1 MKKRI
6 FTVVC
11 IIVVAVVF
19 FFLGYETKSGLDSS
33 ATHTEEKD
41 IGLFDCFTSENVTQ
55 IEVYWL
61 DGSYTIDKKDGIEE
75 ILNLLHSMKL
85 EEVKPNDNDG
95 DLVGVYMYTTNGE
108 CRCVDIWKND
118 IRFDGHFYV
127 PQNDCFEKFV
137 EIFNKQL
144 PTQIGYGLNQ

>member
-6 FTVVC
+6 FAVVV
-11 IIVVAVVF
+11 IVAVAIVF
-19 FFLGYETKSGLDSS
+19 FFLGYETKSRLDPSVS
-33 ATHTEEKD
+33 HIEEEE
-41 IGLFDCFTSENVTQ
+41 ISLFDGFTSETVTQ

-75 ILNLLHSMKL
+75 ILDLLHSMKL

-95 DLVGVYMYTTNGE
+95 DMVGVYMYTTNGE
-108 CRCVDIWKND
+108 RRCVDIWKND

-137 EIFNKQL
+137 EIFNQQL

>member
-1 MKKRI
+1 MRKKILVAISVFAI
-6 FTVVC
+6 FVVG
-11 IIVVAVVF
+11 
-19 FFLGYETKSGLDSS
+19 FLGGYQVKKIFDQS
-33 ATHTEEKD
+33 ANNIEEEE

-108 CRCVDIWKND
+108 RRCVDIWKND

>member
-11 IIVVAVVF
+11 IVVVAVVF
-19 FFLGYETKSGLDSS
+19 FFLGYETKNRLGS
-33 ATHTEEKD
+33 AAVEVEED
-41 IGLFDCFTSENVTQ
+41 TSLFDCFTSENVTQ

-75 ILNLLHSMKL
+75 ILDLLHSMKL
-85 EEVKPNDNDG
+85 AEVKPNDNDG
-95 DLVGVYMYTTNGE
+95 DMVGVYMYTTNGE